1 MFSPWYSWQIAELAL
16 QQSHTHSLTQNQDAC
31 VQVDLEDNMIT
42 DKIDSIEG
50 ILTKLGIIIN
60 KYVDDED
67 DDIDNI
73 YDFVQY
79 IC

>member
-1 MFSPWYSWQIAELAL
+1 
-16 QQSHTHSLTQNQDAC
+16 
-31 VQVDLEDNMIT
+31 MIT

>member
-1 MFSPWYSWQIAELAL
+1 MTNCWVGITII
-16 QQSHTHSLTQNQDAC
+16 THSLAQNQDAC

>member
-1 MFSPWYSWQIAELAL
+1 
-16 QQSHTHSLTQNQDAC
+16 
-31 VQVDLEDNMIT
+31 VDIT
-42 DKIDSIEG
+42 EILFFRRG
-50 ILTKLGIIIN
+50 IFIN